1 MPVEQQRCAPVLH
14 RRRKRLDV
22 IDLPALVGCG
32 ETQQDSGDVGRAERI
47 RKLIREP
54 RHILRD
60 HEIKA
65 RGGAPRFGR
74 SL

>member
-1 MPVEQQRCAPVLH
+1 
-14 RRRKRLDV
+14 V

-32 ETQQDSGDVGRAERI
+32 EAQQDSGDVGRAERV

-54 RHILRD
+54 RRILRG